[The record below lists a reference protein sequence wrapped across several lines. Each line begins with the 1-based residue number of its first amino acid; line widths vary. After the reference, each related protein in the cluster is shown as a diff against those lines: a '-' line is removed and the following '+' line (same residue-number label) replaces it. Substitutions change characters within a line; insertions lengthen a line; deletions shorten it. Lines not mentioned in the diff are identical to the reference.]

1 MQVEYTISIGA
12 TPEEIWAALTK
23 PRFTRKWW
31 GTEFQT
37 DWNVGST
44 MTWISQGVVIE
55 DADQVVLAYEPAKEL
70 SYAWHTMTE
79 AMSTRNGISQ
89 EIQQVISKEPRSRVT
104 YTLRRREALAALTVL
119 HDGFDDESTVLAL
132 VREGWPPLL
141 ENLRNLL
148 EGGSE

>member
-1 MQVEYTISIGA
+1 MQFEYTISFGA
-12 TPEEIWAALTK
+12 TPEEIWAALIE

-31 GTEFQT
+31 DTEFRT

-44 MTWISQGVVIE
+44 MTWISRGVVIE
-55 DADQVVLAYEPAKEL
+55 DADQVVLAHEPAKEL
-70 SYAWHTMTE
+70 SYTWHTMTDE
-79 AMSTRNGISQ
+79 MSTRNGISQ

-104 YTLRRREALAALTVL
+104 YTLRPREALTELTVL
-119 HDGFDDESTVLAL
+119 HDGFDSDSTVLAL

-141 ENLRNLL
+141 GNLKNLL